1 MNRMLDLV
9 LRVFFRL
16 SLTIEGDDEYLS
28 LPFYSKIVYDN
39 WIFDMAKLVDLAAIY
54 GKSNGPIVQK
64 IILNVFD
71 NEKKF
76 VQDFTETIYLLT
88 GLMKT
93 KFKEYSK
100 VKSMITGDYIT
111 HAASTEKELMI
122 VKYLTEYIETLNNF
136 GLIVTSFPDSIIEMI
151 RGTNALLYLANSY
164 CLTLQLQRDLV
175 NIFGM
180 TLPKIQKGQQFS
192 KAQQANSSYR
202 IAHDIN
208 TLKKISLQTTLA
220 IIRRILV
227 SCIGSHVKNYA
238 IVQN

>member
-28 LPFYSKIVYDN
+28 LGFYSKIVYDN
-39 WIFDMAKLVDLAAIY
+39 WIFDMAKLVDLAAVY
-54 GKSNGPIVQK
+54 GKSNGPIIQK

-76 VQDFTETIYLLT
+76 VQDFKETIDLLM
-88 GLMKT
+88 GLLKT

-122 VKYLTEYIETLNNF
+122 VKYLTDYIEVLNNF
-136 GLIVTSFPDSIIEMI
+136 SLIVTSFPDTIIEMI
-151 RGTNALLYLANSY
+151 RGTNALLFLANSY
-164 CLTLQLQRDLV
+164 CLTL
-175 NIFGM
+175 
-180 TLPKIQKGQQFS
+180 
-192 KAQQANSSYR
+192 
-202 IAHDIN
+202 
-208 TLKKISLQTTLA
+208 
-220 IIRRILV
+220 
-227 SCIGSHVKNYA
+227 
-238 IVQN
+238 